1 MALRLDP
8 EYEAAVAGKDP
19 APAPFRDVF
28 ELRNFLDPVLRDL
41 FRARPTPEGVHETRI
56 PFASHDGAEVQL
68 HRFATRAMVES
79 AERRAAVVYAH
90 GGGFIKRMVAAA
102 GMPFFAVD
110 YRLAPEFSGG
120 VAAED
125 VFHGLRHLSSH
136 AAAWTVDAARIVLM
150 GDSAGGGAAAGAALL
165 ARDWGLSPPL
175 RRQVLVY
182 PMLDDRTSLA
192 EGSPMRPM
200 LRWTMNDSR
209 LAWRA
214 VLGEKAGR
222 PEAGW
227 VPLHAA
233 PGRARARDLRGL
245 PKTYVDV
252 GSLDLFRDECIDFV
266 GKLARADVEVEFHV
280 WPGLPHGFEGATDIG
295 WVKKAREA
303 RNAALRRE

>member
-1 MALRLDP
+1 M
-8 EYEAAVAGKDP
+8 E
-19 APAPFRDVF
+19 
-28 ELRNFLDPVLRDL
+28 
-41 FRARPTPEGVHETRI
+41 
-56 PFASHDGAEVQL
+56 
-68 HRFATRAMVES
+68 
-79 AERRAAVVYAH
+79 
-90 GGGFIKRMVAAA
+90 
-102 GMPFFAVD
+102 AVD
-110 YRLAPEFSGG
+110 YRLAPEFPGV

-125 VFHGLRHLSSH
+125 LFHGLRHLSSH
-136 AAAWTVDAARIVLM
+136 ATAWNVDAARIVLM

-165 ARDWGLSPPL
+165 ARDRGLSPPL

-192 EGSPMRPM
+192 EGSPMRP
-200 LRWTMNDSR
+200 LLKWTTNDSL

-222 PEAGW
+222 PEAEG

-233 PGRARARDLRGL
+233 PGRARVEDLRGL

-252 GSLDLFRDECIDFV
+252 GSLDLFRDECIGFV
-266 GKLARADVEVEFHV
+266 GKLTRADVEVELHA